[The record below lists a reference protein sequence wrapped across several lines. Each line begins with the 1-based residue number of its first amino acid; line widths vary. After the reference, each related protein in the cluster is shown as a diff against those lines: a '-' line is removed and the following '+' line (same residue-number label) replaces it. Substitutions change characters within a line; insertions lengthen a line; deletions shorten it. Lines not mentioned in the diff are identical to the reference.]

1 MKAAVCTIIAKN
13 YLAHAR
19 VLMESVRLWNPDL
32 LRIVILVD
40 RIDGYFD
47 PLKEPFDIVLSEEL
61 DIPKARWFHFKY
73 PVLELS
79 TAVKPYALGLLLD
92 RYELDK
98 IIYLD
103 PDIKVYAS
111 LQPLLDTMDRHSMV
125 LTPHLTDP
133 LDDGFHPSELDIL
146 RCGTYNL
153 GFIALSSAPETNR
166 FLEWWRKKLYD
177 LCVIDLPRG
186 IFVDQRW
193 MDLAP
198 SLFPGVGIIRE
209 PGYNVAYWNLNSRHI
224 ERVQDLLTVNGKPFY
239 FLHFS
244 GFDPRN
250 PGEVSRHQ
258 NRFRFSTLG
267 VVMQELALQYRDDLF
282 SAGFDDCRRWPYAYG
297 RFANGLPIPDRGRSL
312 HHESQRVRGHL
323 EDPFSEEGFRT
334 FVDSCNEPISDPAKS
349 KKSTDPVWIKAGAEK
364 AEKLNELIAG
374 NGGLK
379 LTRLAQIIYESRPE
393 LRRSFPDPCGRDSVK
408 FLTWMLTYGRKEH
421 LLTEPYLRPLR
432 SQWNGVLVSLD
443 RPSAR
448 LWHRFLRL
456 GMSTSVIVRG
466 MIDTAS
472 STIGRMKPNI
482 RKQSLRSGLAQLP
495 NSGLRRRGTL
505 DSGQMPAG
513 PFGVNLVG
521 YVRAEMGV
529 GESARAAVR
538 AARAGGI
545 PIALKEIR
553 NGGAYRSD
561 DHSAGPTMTE
571 LPYAIN
577 VFHVNADQTQAV
589 FGSPDQAPASGKYN
603 IGFWHWELERF
614 PERWIRAFD
623 PYQEIW
629 TSSTFCQQS
638 IARVSPI
645 PVVNIPHAISFE
657 PPPTMGREY
666 FGLPSD
672 RFLFLTLFD
681 MLSVFD
687 RKNPLGAAEAFIRAF
702 GNDSSVQLIIKIN
715 NAKARPDHLKTL
727 QERIAGY
734 PIIVID
740 ATFTRN
746 ETYALMNVCDCV
758 ISLHRSEGFGLT
770 LAEAMFLGK
779 PVLATAYSGN
789 MDFTRFDNSFLV
801 GYRLKPVGKHNEP
814 YDEDALWADPSVEE
828 AAQQMRT
835 ITANPQIRQKVAV
848 AGQEFVRRQLSPEA
862 VGRQMAD
869 RLNTIQS
876 QFGRRS

>member
-1 MKAAVCTIIAKN
+1 MNTAVCTIVAKN

-47 PLKEPFDIVLSEEL
+47 PTKESFEVVLSEEL

-79 TAVKPYALGLLLD
+79 TAVKPYALGLLLE
-92 RYELDK
+92 RYKLDK

-111 LQPLLDTMDRHSMV
+111 LGPLLDTLDQYSIV
-125 LTPHLTDP
+125 LTPHVIDP

-146 RCGTYNL
+146 RVGTYNL
-153 GFIALSSAPETNR
+153 GFIGLLSGPETNR
-166 FLEWWRKKLYD
+166 FLDWWREKLYD

-198 SLFPGVGIIRE
+198 SLFSRVGIIRE
-209 PGYNVAYWNLNSRHI
+209 PGYNVAYWNLNSRRIDRLH
-224 ERVQDLLTVNGKPFY
+224 DSLTVNGQPLY
-239 FLHFS
+239 FFHFS

-250 PGEVSRHQ
+250 PGEFSRHQ
-258 NRFRFSTLG
+258 NRFRFSGLG
-267 VVMQELALQYRDDLF
+267 LVTQELALQYRDDLF
-282 SAGFDDCRRWPYAYG
+282 SAGFDSCRRWPYAYG

-323 EDPFSEEGFRT
+323 EDPFSDEGFQT
-334 FVDSCNEPISDPAKS
+334 FVKACNEPIGDVARRRSL
-349 KKSTDPVWIKAGAEK
+349 DPVWIKAGTQK
-364 AEKLNELIAG
+364 VEKLNELVAG

-393 LRRSFPDPCGRDSVK
+393 LQRSFPDPCGRDGVK
-408 FLTWMLTYGRKEH
+408 FLTWILTYGRKEH
-421 LLTEPYLRPLR
+421 LLTEPYLAPLR
-432 SQWNGVLVSLD
+432 SQWNGALGSLD
-443 RPSAR
+443 SVSAKLR
-448 LWHRFLRL
+448 CRFELL
-456 GMSTSVIVRG
+456 GMSTSVTVRSAVA
-466 MIDTAS
+466 TVS
-472 STIGRMKPNI
+472 STLGRMIPY
-482 RKQSLRSGLAQLP
+482 SLRPGTDVQGQSP
-495 NSGLRRRGTL
+495 ESGLRRRRFDFGP
-505 DSGQMPAG
+505 DSAG
-513 PFGVNLVG
+513 PVGLNVVG

-529 GESARAAVR
+529 GESARAACR
-538 AARAGGI
+538 AAKAVGI

-553 NGGAYRSD
+553 SEDYRSN
-561 DHSAGPTMTE
+561 DHSAGPTTE
-571 LPYAIN
+571 KLPYP
-577 VFHVNADQTQAV
+577 VCVYHVNADQTQAV
-589 FGSPDQAPASGKYN
+589 LGPPAEVWKGGKYN
-603 IGFWHWELERF
+603 VGFWHWELDRF
-614 PERWIRAFD
+614 PNRWMPAFD
-623 PYQEIW
+623 PYDEIW
-629 TSSTFCQQS
+629 TSSTFCQEA

-645 PVVNIPHAISFE
+645 PVVHIPHAISFE
-657 PPPTMGREY
+657 PPPTMGRAY

-687 RKNPLGAAEAFIRAF
+687 RKNPLGAVEAFIRAF
-702 GNDSSVQLIIKIN
+702 GNGSSAQLIVKIN
-715 NAKARPDHLKTL
+715 NAKTHPDHLKTL

-734 PIIVID
+734 PITIID
-740 ATFTRN
+740 ATFTRD
-746 ETYALMNVCDCV
+746 ETYGLMNACDCV

-779 PVLATAYSGN
+779 PVIATAYSGN

-801 GYRLKPVGKHNEP
+801 GYRLKPVGKHNDP
-814 YDEDALWADPSVEE
+814 YDEDVLWADPSIEQ
-828 AAQQMRT
+828 AAEHMRT
-835 ITANPQIRQKVAV
+835 IIDNPDTRQKVAV
-848 AGQEFVRRQLSPEA
+848 AGQEFVRRRLSPEA
-862 VGRQMAD
+862 VGRQMAE
-869 RLNTIQS
+869 RLHTIKS
-876 QFGRRS
+876 QFGRRG